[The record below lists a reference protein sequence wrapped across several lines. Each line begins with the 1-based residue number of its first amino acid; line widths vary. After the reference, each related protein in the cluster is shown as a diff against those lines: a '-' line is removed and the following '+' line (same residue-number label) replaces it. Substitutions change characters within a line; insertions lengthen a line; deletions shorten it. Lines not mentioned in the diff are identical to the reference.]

1 MLVRGKGGHLIEI
14 KRENFNTDQE
24 FYRTILSIKFTFINK
39 NQVIPIEE
47 RIANLV
53 KTRVC
58 M

>member
-1 MLVRGKGGHLIEI
+1 MLVRGKGGHLIEV
-14 KRENFNTDQE
+14 KRDNFNTDEE
-24 FYRTILSIKFTFINK
+24 FYRSILSIKFTFINK

-53 KTRVC
+53 NRRVC